1 MKKKISIIASF
12 RNEEETINKFIN
24 RVNNSFKRF
33 NHIDYELIFVDDFS
47 NDLSNVL
54 IKKACIKNK
63 KIKLITLKKHYGHNA
78 SVQTGIDF
86 ISEKNYA
93 TVIDCD
99 LQDRPELIAQNFSKI
114 KPKQTIHFVRKR
126 REDSLFQRFYTKIG
140 YLALHFISRGK
151 IIRDSNYFKIIPP
164 NTVKKIKKNTEIDP
178 YWPYLFTKHS
188 SQNKI
193 VYYVKK
199 KRIYGSSKFTLFMVP
214 TWLTFFTATHY
225 FKKRFVNIILGLLI
239 INILILLLVF
249 YNFYNV
255 ILILFLILF
264 SFFLITN
271 LLISSFLMY
280 YKKKNKRIYCKYE

>member
-24 RVNNSFKRF
+24 RVNNSFKKF

-126 REDSLFQRFYTKIG
+126 REDSLFQRFYTKIA

-199 KRIYGSSKFTLFMVP
+199 KRIYGSSKFNLFMVA